1 MRAIEQLTPRAL
13 SRNTRESAAHFL
25 GSLCDSKHL
34 PSAYCTTLI
43 LILSPDHLQITSQL
57 PSHATAITNAQ
68 REKRQLSLRLS
79 TPQRGALRPRRRGR
93 LLRQSLP
100 NEVNKERVD
109 SKLGPWDSCTG
120 YCHEHRL
127 PNNLS
132 DRVKRRLYLVA
143 SQTHWDRQ
151 PHVAALVRSR
161 DVEARVQQRQSPSPT
176 LQSSTG
182 SLTPYPWTCAGRFP
196 ERWPANPAA
205 SAASRSSARKNSPS
219 PRFSASASESLRASR
234 ASSGKTCPEGPDRDR
249 LARPRV
255 GRPGHGGHCPLAL
268 RPAYH
273 ERWALRR
280 PAGRPAPPRCM
291 HQVAIRPPRSGS
303 KQNGWG
309 HGEEEKVGM
318 RSVGTRIRGI
328 RGISPP
334 GFDVTTTRRMMGCA
348 SNRSSG
354 AACLWLLAAAI

>member
-68 REKRQLSLRLS
+68 REKRQLSLRLR
-79 TPQRGALRPRRRGR
+79 TPQMVALRPRRRGR

-161 DVEARVQQRQSPSPT
+161 DVEARVQQRPVTQPDT
-176 LQSSTG
+176 AVLNWVID
-182 SLTPYPWTCAGRFP
+182 SL
-196 ERWPANPAA
+196 
-205 SAASRSSARKNSPS
+205 SM
-219 PRFSASASESLRASR
+219 
-234 ASSGKTCPEGPDRDR
+234 D
-249 LARPRV
+249 
-255 GRPGHGGHCPLAL
+255 
-268 RPAYH
+268 
-273 ERWALRR
+273 LRR
-280 PAGRPAPPRCM
+280 PVPGTMACKSRGF
-291 HQVAIRPPRSGS
+291 SGFPFVCTQ
-303 KQNGWG
+303 KLALAQILRLC
-309 HGEEEKVGM
+309 V
-318 RSVGTRIRGI
+318 RV
-328 RGISPP
+328 
-334 GFDVTTTRRMMGCA
+334 
-348 SNRSSG
+348 
-354 AACLWLLAAAI
+354 AAC